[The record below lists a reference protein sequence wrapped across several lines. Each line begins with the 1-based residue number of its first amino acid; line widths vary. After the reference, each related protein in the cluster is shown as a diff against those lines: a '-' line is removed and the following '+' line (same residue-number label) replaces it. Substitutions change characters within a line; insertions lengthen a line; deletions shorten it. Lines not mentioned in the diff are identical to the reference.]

1 MGRTSRSAA
10 VGGGT
15 VGPPSASSKT
25 PRVRPPQSTAR
36 QEKPGESQD
45 GPVVTFDAFVE
56 ALRDE
61 LAPSGLL
68 ETLVADRAILSAW
81 RLHAASQ
88 AEVAALRKSSAKPSS
103 QRTPRPLPEEARHS
117 LSHHESSLERSLAL
131 LQTLRD
137 RRRPCWGQPAP
148 LASASVLHE
157 LDDPTGDSIVP
168 RSLDELPTIPPNTFD
183 DDDVSPEN
191 AETGSDE
198 RWQERLVFEN
208 DISESSPVIKG
219 TWITVDQVVSLVIDG
234 WTWSDILRAHPEL
247 TEADI
252 RCCLAYTSEQ
262 AERSGDP

>member
-10 VGGGT
+10 VGEGT
-15 VGPPSASSKT
+15 GSQPTASSK
-25 PRVRPPQSTAR
+25 PKRVRPPQSTPR
-36 QEKPGESQD
+36 RGKPGENQD
-45 GPVVTFDAFVE
+45 GSVASFDAFVE

-88 AEVAALRKSSAKPSS
+88 AEVAALRKWPSKPSS
-103 QRTPRPLPEEARHS
+103 RRTPRPLPEGARRS
-117 LSHHESSLERSLAL
+117 LSHDESCLERSLAL

-148 LASASVLHE
+148 LAPAPVLHE
-157 LDDPTGDSIVP
+157 LDDPTDDGIVP
-168 RSLDELPTIPPNTFD
+168 RSLDELPAVPPNTFD
-183 DDDVSPEN
+183 DDDVSPED
-191 AETGSDE
+191 AETGSDK

-208 DISESSPVIKG
+208 DVSESSPVVKG

-234 WTWSDILRAHPEL
+234 WIWSDILRTHPEL
-247 TEADI
+247 TEEDI
-252 RCCLAYTSEQ
+252 RCCLAYTVEQ
-262 AERSGDP
+262 EERSGGP